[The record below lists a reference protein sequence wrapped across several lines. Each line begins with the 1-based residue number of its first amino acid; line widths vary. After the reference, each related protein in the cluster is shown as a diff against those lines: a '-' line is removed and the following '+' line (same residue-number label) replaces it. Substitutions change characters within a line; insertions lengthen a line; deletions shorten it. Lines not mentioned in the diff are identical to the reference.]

1 MKRLTAVMAG
11 LVLLLVSTSPATA
24 SPRLLEG
31 DTMFEVSCDRST
43 NGDQLHS
50 LNIEAGTRTPIGD
63 GVPPGGTGSGC
74 AGQGAIKPGTN
85 WHYFSGNFGLFR
97 VNLIT
102 GVVEMV
108 GQITKDGSPV
118 VLSSLSIDGSGNAY
132 GLTRYNLYSLDLST
146 ATLSDEK
153 PADIVALTGGA
164 PDAFAYDEITDEFY
178 VVEDQG
184 GLYRLDVATGEL
196 TLLATNQDF
205 WVASM
210 AFDSRGRMWVNS
222 EGLGVTSVN
231 LEDFGN
237 TARWSDWDLL
247 SPEVY
252 SNSLAIRRPQTSNS
266 ENLANTGS
274 ADATAFLVG
283 GLLAAGI
290 AIAIR
295 RRRV

>member
-1 MKRLTAVMAG
+1 
-11 LVLLLVSTSPATA
+11 
-24 SPRLLEG
+24 
-31 DTMFEVSCDRST
+31 MFEVSCDSST

-50 LNIEAGTRTPIGD
+50 LNLEAGTRTPIGD

-74 AGQGAIKPGTN
+74 AGQGAIKPGTD
-85 WHYFSGNFGLFR
+85 WLYFSGNSSDLFR
-97 VNLIT
+97 VNLIS
-102 GVVEMV
+102 GDVELV
-108 GQITKDGSPV
+108 GQIMKDGSPV
-118 VLSSLSIDGSGNAY
+118 VLSALSIDGSGNAY
-132 GLTRYNLYSLDLST
+132 GLTWYNLYSLDLST

-153 PADIVALTGGA
+153 PADIAALTGGT
-164 PDAFAYDEITDEFY
+164 PNGFAYDEKTDEFY
-178 VVEDQG
+178 VTEYEG

-196 TLLATNQDF
+196 TLLATNPDF

-237 TARWSDWDLL
+237 TARWSDWDVL

-252 SNSLAIRRPQTSNS
+252 SNSIAIRRSQTSND
-266 ENLANTGS
+266 EGLANTGAS
-274 ADATAFLVG
+274 NAAPYLLG

-290 AIAIR
+290 ALAIR